1 MMWNCLQYPSS
12 NIIRVSKWRMR
23 WVVQVARIHAK
34 FGLEKSGR
42 RGSISRSNRRC
53 EGNIKLEL
61 KDIWFEDVDYIHVAE
76 VRG

>member
-1 MMWNCLQYPSS
+1 M
-12 NIIRVSKWRMR
+12 
-23 WVVQVARIHAK
+23 VQVARIHAK

-53 EGNIKLEL
+53 EGNIKMEL